1 MRTSRSWRWRNF
13 SSCRRPELKS
23 LEIVCRKWLDDA
35 KKKARRRTRMRSI
48 ADCDTGKHVCPRGC
62 DAGDTTNQ
70 SVQNHCESSCNENK
84 CEGTARLFDCKT
96 RHRSD
101 VLPCE
106 GERARRNHSSEGLA
120 PPGIG
125 WTCVKA
131 LYGTREASKC
141 CLLLRQGCSSR
152 RTMGT

>member
-1 MRTSRSWRWRNF
+1 MSAGSGWTTQ
-13 SSCRRPELKS
+13 
-23 LEIVCRKWLDDA
+23 
-35 KKKARRRTRMRSI
+35 KKARRRTRMRSI

-131 LYGTREASKC
+131 FVRNTRGEQV
-141 CLLLRQGCSSR
+141 LLVAAPRMFVSENDGYVTVSR
-152 RTMGT
+152 R